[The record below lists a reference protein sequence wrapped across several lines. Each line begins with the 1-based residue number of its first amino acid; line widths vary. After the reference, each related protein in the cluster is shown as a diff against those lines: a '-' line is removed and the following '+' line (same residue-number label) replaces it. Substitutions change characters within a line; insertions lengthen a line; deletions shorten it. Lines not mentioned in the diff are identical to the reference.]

1 MITCRVFGNGVTHL
15 IVCQNQGLTASC
27 FGKMRDWHQW
37 NILVEHFNIHHL
49 VYKYHTLC
57 IYHKK
62 YIYKHTYIIYPII
75 HTHTYI
81 PWYSH
86 NIPILMF
93 TFTALRDEKKNDP
106 KDVQQIFGA
115 ALKKEGLGRKM
126 CRSWVG
132 STTNQMTWW
141 LPSGYV
147 KIAIE
152 NSHL

>member
-1 MITCRVFGNGVTHL
+1 MTSSKWDIHGMHITGIEDEQYDNMSGVWKWVTHL

-57 IYHKK
+57 ICHNI
-62 YIYKHTYIIYPII
+62 YIYTHAYIIYPII

-86 NIPILMF
+86 KIPILMF
-93 TFTALRDEKKNDP
+93 SFTALRDGKKRPQGRAANFWRGVEEGGIVVEKC
-106 KDVQQIFGA
+106 A
-115 ALKKEGLGRKM
+115 GLG
-126 CRSWVG
+126 
-132 STTNQMTWW
+132 
-141 LPSGYV
+141 
-147 KIAIE
+147 
-152 NSHL
+152 